1 MYAGANVNIKSNK
14 NTNMGAVGKM
24 SLASEELMTIF
35 STTDIGIRSDGT
47 LTLKSQNGGWGAG
60 GKLALKA
67 GKIDLNGS
75 APGDVQAPRLFPKY
89 QMDDVEFDNSKGW
102 QTVPQKLESIVTRA
116 PTHEPYSYHNQG
128 VDVSVSLEEGQPTP
142 PPAAVPVDEGFTIRA
157 T

>member
-1 MYAGANVNIKSNK
+1 
-14 NTNMGAVGKM
+14 
-24 SLASEELMTIF
+24 
-35 STTDIGIRSDGT
+35 
-47 LTLKSQNGGWGAG
+47 
-60 GKLALKA
+60 
-67 GKIDLNGS
+67 
-75 APGDVQAPRLFPKY
+75 
-89 QMDDVEFDNSKGW
+89 MDDVEFDNSKGW